1 MEMPEKFAHMNF
13 TQGEAPFI
21 GVSLVWPPCPMCCS
35 VSYNERDVTSP
46 NAKDANSFEIVQL

>member
-1 MEMPEKFAHMNF
+1 MLEKFAHMIF